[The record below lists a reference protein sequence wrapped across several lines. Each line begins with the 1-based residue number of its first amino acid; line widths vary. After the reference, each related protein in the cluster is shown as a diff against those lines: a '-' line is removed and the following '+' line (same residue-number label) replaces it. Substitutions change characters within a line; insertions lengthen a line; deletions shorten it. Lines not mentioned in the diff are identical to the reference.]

1 MIHDIHSEADMDKYI
16 AAEEGYVLLDLW
28 AAWCRPCQVMAPAF
42 QAVEEAFEGKISLC
56 RLEVDEQEELAER
69 FQLLGVPT
77 FVLYKKGEEQ
87 GRIIG
92 YRQKSKFL
100 EEISKMVAGS
110 K

>member
-16 AAEEGYVLLDLW
+16 ADAEGYVLLDLW

-42 QAVEEAFEGKISLC
+42 QAVEEAFDGKVSLC
-56 RLEVDEQEELAER
+56 RLEVDEQEELAEG

-77 FVLYKKGEEQ
+77 FILYKEGKEL

-100 EEISKMVAGS
+100 EEIGKLVAGGQ
-110 K
+110 